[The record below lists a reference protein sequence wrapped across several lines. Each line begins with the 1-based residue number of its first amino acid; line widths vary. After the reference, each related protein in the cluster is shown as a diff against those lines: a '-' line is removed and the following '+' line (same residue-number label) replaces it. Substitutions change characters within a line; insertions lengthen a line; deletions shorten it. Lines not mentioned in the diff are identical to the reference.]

1 MKRLVLAASTALLW
15 MAILVG
21 PAAAFPEQ
29 GDPQS
34 CDVRQMK
41 ILGTV
46 PTLFDTSW
54 RRLLR
59 KPRRRPG
66 W

>member
-1 MKRLVLAASTALLW
+1 MKRVALCQQSRMPDYNARGTLRVLMSLNPH
-15 MAILVG
+15 G
-21 PAAAFPEQ
+21 
-29 GDPQS
+29 
-34 CDVRQMK
+34 VRQMK
-41 ILGTV
+41 ILGAV
-46 PTLFDTSW
+46 ATLFDTSW

>member
-1 MKRLVLAASTALLW
+1 MPDCNARGTLRVLMSLNPH
-15 MAILVG
+15 G
-21 PAAAFPEQ
+21 
-29 GDPQS
+29 
-34 CDVRQMK
+34 VRQMK
-41 ILGTV
+41 ILGAV
-46 PTLFDTSW
+46 ATLFDTSW